1 MAKQAAQAPANQ
13 VPPGAY
19 FRIPG
24 VGARSRFVEETGPCA
39 PGTSITLSS
48 ATSTAANFGKFQTLD
63 IDRAFLLELNYSV
76 TYTEDSTTI
85 SPSTL
90 EPTNFV
96 SQLQV
101 QFESAYST
109 FRLPGWLAVIM
120 QSYRSTFAPTS
131 RTTSAKQSGSN
142 PFPAN
147 AIGANWF
154 ATAANQQLGT
164 PNLALNVTG
173 TANVFTTFLEVP
185 VSMYFDL
192 YYELATS
199 GAPMGM
205 PIPRCIVSPQRMAA
219 STRNVIPKLT
229 YAPLF
234 STADTY
240 DSPASIVSGDT
251 TSTATGTVAESW
263 WRDAWIPTDN
273 MVTEPPGRMWQYT
286 RDYITWQPA
295 GARFFPIP
303 LDDEVPGQGQILSL
317 VFGTWDPT
325 LAGGKGAMTPFSD
338 YALVELLL
346 GSSIQLDQDTPASNQ
361 YRWLM
366 QHDSVLPA
374 GIMGWDKALTEDGKL
389 TNENAINTLVQ
400 NGAQLRITY
409 ANGYTPGAASTV
421 YIGLEVLKKVGS

>member
-1 MAKQAAQAPANQ
+1 M
-13 VPPGAY
+13 
-19 FRIPG
+19 
-24 VGARSRFVEETGPCA
+24 
-39 PGTSITLSS
+39 
-48 ATSTAANFGKFQTLD
+48 
-63 IDRAFLLELNYSV
+63 
-76 TYTEDSTTI
+76 
-85 SPSTL
+85 
-90 EPTNFV
+90 
-96 SQLQV
+96 
-101 QFESAYST
+101 
-109 FRLPGWLAVIM
+109 
-120 QSYRSTFAPTS
+120 YRSTFAPTS
-131 RTTSAKQSGSN
+131 RTTSAKQAGSN
-142 PFPAN
+142 PFPGN

-154 ATAANQQLGT
+154 ASAANEQLGT
-164 PNLALNVTG
+164 PNLAMNTTG
-173 TANVFTTFLEVP
+173 TPQAYKVFLEVP

-192 YYELATS
+192 YYELSTS
-199 GAPMGM
+199 GQPMGM

-229 YAPLF
+229 FNPLL
-234 STADTY
+234 STADSY
-240 DSPASIVSGDT
+240 DSPASIATGDT
-251 TSTATGTVAESW
+251 TTTASGTATTTW

-286 RDYITWQPA
+286 RDFIQFQPS
-295 GARFFPIP
+295 GSKFFPIP

-325 LAGGKGAMTPFSD
+325 LNGGIGAMTPFSD

-346 GSSIQLDQDTPASNQ
+346 GSSIQLDQDTPSSNQ

-374 GIMGWDKALTEDGKL
+374 GMMGWDKALTEDGKL

-409 ANGYTPGAASTV
+409 ASGYTPGAAATV

>member
-1 MAKQAAQAPANQ
+1 MAKQQQAPAQQ

-24 VGARSRFVEETGPCA
+24 VGARPRFVQEDGPCA
-39 PGTSITLSS
+39 PGTQVTLSS
-48 ATSTAANFGKFQTLD
+48 AVSKSANFAKFQTLD
-63 IDRAFLLELNYSV
+63 IDRAFLLELDWG
-76 TYTEDSTTI
+76 TTFTEDDTTI
-85 SPSTL
+85 TPSSL
-90 EPTNFV
+90 FPANNV
-96 SQLQV
+96 SQIQI

-109 FRLPGWLAVIM
+109 FRLPGWLAMVM
-120 QSYRSTFAPTS
+120 QGYRSTFAPTS
-131 RTTSAKQSGSN
+131 RLSGYAQSGSN
-142 PFPAN
+142 PFPPHAL
-147 AIGANWF
+147 GANWF
-154 ATAANQQLGT
+154 ATASNEELGT
-164 PNLALNVTG
+164 PDLAMNVTG
-173 TANVFTTFLEVP
+173 TPQAYKTFLEIP

-192 YYELATS
+192 YYELTTS
-199 GAPMGM
+199 GQPQGM
-205 PIPRCIVSPQRMAA
+205 PIPRAIVSPQRMAA
-219 STRNVIPKLT
+219 STRNVIPRVT

-234 STADTY
+234 SASDTY
-240 DSPASIVSGDT
+240 DSPASITAEDDA
-251 TSTATGTVAESW
+251 STAAGTVTQSW

-273 MVTEPPGRMWQYT
+273 MVTEPPGRQWQYT
-286 RDYITWQPA
+286 RDYIQFQPA
-295 GARFFPIP
+295 GSHFFPIP

-325 LAGGKGAMTPFSD
+325 LGTAGGMTPFSD

-361 YRWLM
+361 YRWLL
-366 QHDSVLPA
+366 QHGSVLPA

-409 ANGYTPGAASTV
+409 TNGYTPGAGATV